1 MPRGGGEGNP
11 DSQLREPDCCHHTR
25 KMRLHTIFIAV
36 FLALAALPASAGS
49 KTASSLDR
57 LFGALH
63 ATTDPDEANRLT
75 GLIWVIWNHAED
87 PETDR
92 LMTEG
97 REAMERLDF
106 DTALARFTAVVER
119 EPNFAEGWNKRA
131 TLYYVMGR
139 YRDSIGDIDR
149 VLDDLLRVRADE
161 PGAADRL
168 APRQHVVAGLDR
180 QQLPGGESG
189 GLVTPVDEDRPV
201 AFAFFVRA
209 PDARLLRRA
218 VCSEATFIRV
228 GYPRRRR
235 GWDSAAFGWLLRTL
249 TRVAGSRKTA
259 AIVWSYRDR
268 TDHGEDVGRY
278 FTDYWRVERA
288 LIRYPLVPND
298 LPMALWLAFGMMR
311 EVWDLYAN
319 QEPIYLPGRELNTP
333 EYMIDEPL
341 RIDLSLVGAE

>member
-1 MPRGGGEGNP
+1 
-11 DSQLREPDCCHHTR
+11 
-25 KMRLHTIFIAV
+25 MRLHTIFIAV

-149 VLDDLLRVRADE
+149 VLDLE
-161 PGAADRL
+161 PRHFGAL
-168 APRQHVVAGLDR
+168 AGLGMNYEALGD
-180 QQLPGGESG
+180 
-189 GLVTPVDEDRPV
+189 D
-201 AFAFFVRA
+201 
-209 PDARLLRRA
+209 RRA
-218 VCSEATFIRV
+218 LQA
-228 GYPRRRR
+228 
-235 GWDSAAFGWLLRTL
+235 
-249 TRVAGSRKTA
+249 
-259 AIVWSYRDR
+259 
-268 TDHGEDVGRY
+268 
-278 FTDYWRVERA
+278 WRRA
-288 LIRYPLVPND
+288 LKANPYLLDAQVRVK
-298 LPMALWLAFGMMR
+298 ALETSLR
-311 EVWDLYAN
+311 N
-319 QEPIYLPGRELNTP
+319 RPI
-333 EYMIDEPL
+333 
-341 RIDLSLVGAE
+341 